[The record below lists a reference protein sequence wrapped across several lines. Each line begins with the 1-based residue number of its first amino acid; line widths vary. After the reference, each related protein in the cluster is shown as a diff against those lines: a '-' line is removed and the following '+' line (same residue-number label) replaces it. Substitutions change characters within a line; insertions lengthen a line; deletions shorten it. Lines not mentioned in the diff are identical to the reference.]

1 MTYRRRLML
10 PAFAV
15 RFGWTPRQVDELSA
29 SEFEFFEA
37 VIGHMTKGG

>member
-1 MTYRRRLML
+1 MTFRRRRLL

-29 SEFEFFEA
+29 DEFELFEA
-37 VIGHMTKGG
+37 VINHMTKGG

>member
-1 MTYRRRLML
+1 MTYRRRLLL

-15 RFGWTPRQVDELSA
+15 KFGWTPRQVDELTS

-37 VIGHMTKGG
+37 VLGQMAKGG

>member
-29 SEFEFFEA
+29 SEFELFEA
-37 VIGHMTKGG
+37 VINHVTKGG